1 MTGLATNG
9 TPAGTRSY
17 GGLLLW
23 ILTVVAVLIPIGFI
37 WLAFNRLTGLWQLMS
52 IVFASGA
59 LGGVISSLLSDQGFA
74 LPGRSATGGN
84 ENAAVIIRPGFFGNV
99 LIGAVAAVA
108 SWGLYG
114 TFATHAIVTAKSG
127 KPSAP
132 MVTSVPNI
140 SGSQG
145 STAASETF
153 DLPLSALV
161 SAFLIGVGGTR
172 WLSSEVDK
180 KVLAAA
186 ASRAAGSQPDAVAAR
201 RMAGSSPSGILAIAD
216 GLKPAE

>member
-1 MTGLATNG
+1 MAGQTHNG
-9 TPAGTRSY
+9 TRADTRSY
-17 GGLLLW
+17 DGPFLW
-23 ILTVVAVLIPIGFI
+23 FLTFFTVLIPVVFI
-37 WLAFNRLTGLWQLMS
+37 WLAFSRLTGLWQLMS

-74 LPGRSATGGN
+74 LPGRSAAGTDA
-84 ENAAVIIRPGFFGNV
+84 NAAVVIRPGFFGNV

-114 TFATHAIVTAKSG
+114 TFASHAIVTAKSV
-127 KPSAP
+127 KSTAP
-132 MVTSVPNI
+132 MVTAIPNV

-145 STAASETF
+145 SSGTSETF

-172 WLSSEVDK
+172 WLSAEVDK

-186 ASRAAGSQPDAVAAR
+186 ASKAAGSKSDAAAAS
-201 RMAGSSPSGILAIAD
+201 RMVGASPSGILAIAEQ
-216 GLKPAE
+216 LKPAE